1 MMTYLFIDECSNDV
15 NFYDSIQESK
25 CPCVGNYSGVDNYSG
40 GDRHCHSVEISF
52 VQNL

>member
-1 MMTYLFIDECSNDV
+1 MTYLFIDECSNDV

-25 CPCVGNYSGVDNYSG
+25 CPCVGNYSGVDNYSV